1 MRNALSYSQILAIR
15 TEHVLHIMLG
25 RVVTWR
31 WSSLMGMV
39 VYFMAGMGSC
49 VCSMYRRNEQSNL
62 LSCVSRRDIHSNF
75 HRYICRGGVK
85 NSKFFSC
92 QCS

>member
-25 RVVTWR
+25 RVVTLR

-39 VYFMAGMGSC
+39 MYFMAGMGSC
-49 VCSMYRRNEQSNL
+49 VAGIGGT
-62 LSCVSRRDIHSNF
+62 SRATCAAASAEGTF
-75 HRYICRGGVK
+75 TAT
-85 NSKFFSC
+85 F
-92 QCS
+92 